1 MEAVGQLSGGIAH
14 DFNNLLTIIIGN
26 AETLSAKLEAR
37 PDMKRLAEAIAGAG
51 ERGAELTQRLLAFSR
66 RQMLQPVE
74 VDCNRMVEAMRE
86 ILRRTLTEDIDIRV
100 TLEKE
105 LWSAFADP
113 AQLENAILNLSLNA
127 RDAMPSGGCLTLG
140 TANVPLEE
148 DYQQL
153 HPEVP
158 PGNYVMLSVSDD
170 GAGMAPEV
178 RERAFEP
185 FFTTKEVGK
194 GTGLGLSMVYGFA
207 KQSNGHV
214 TIYSEPGLGTT
225 VRIYLPA
232 GSTTLVKAPEAAE
245 PAVEAP
251 ARPDANIILV
261 VEDDP
266 FVRNFAVTTLQ
277 SFGHQVIAAVDAQEA
292 LAKLHQPG
300 RIDILFTDIVM
311 PGSVNGLQL
320 AEQAKQIRPG
330 MKVLLTSGYA
340 LETLASRGRLPQGV
354 SILHKPYR
362 KAELSKRLA
371 EVLQT
376 TG

>member
-1 MEAVGQLSGGIAH
+1 
-14 DFNNLLTIIIGN
+14 
-26 AETLSAKLEAR
+26 
-37 PDMKRLAEAIAGAG
+37 
-51 ERGAELTQRLLAFSR
+51 
-66 RQMLQPVE
+66 MLQPVE
-74 VDCNRMVEAMRE
+74 IDCNRMVETMRE
-86 ILRRTLTEDIDIRV
+86 ILRRTLSEDIDIRV

-127 RDAMPSGGCLTLG
+127 RDAMPSGGCLTLT

-148 DYQQL
+148 DYRQL

-158 PGNYVMLSVSDD
+158 PGNYVMISVSDD
-170 GAGMAPEV
+170 GAGMPPEV

-232 GSTTLVKAPEAAE
+232 GSTTMVKAAAAE
-245 PAVEAP
+245 PAAEAL
-251 ARPDANIILV
+251 ARPGANVILV
-261 VEDDP
+261 VEDDL
-266 FVRNFAVTTLQ
+266 FVRNFAVNTLQ
-277 SFGHQVIAAVDAQEA
+277 GLGHQVIAAVDAQEA

-320 AEQAKQIRPG
+320 AEQARQIRPG

-362 KAELSKRLA
+362 KAELSQRLA